1 MIERSEVAG
10 VLLAGGQ
17 ARRMGGGDK
26 CLRLIGG
33 KPILAHIIERV
44 RPQVTTLVL
53 NANGDASR
61 FDAFGLAVR
70 ADSIDGFAGP
80 LAGVLT
86 GMDWALDHAP
96 HCKWIL
102 TVPTDAPFL
111 PVDLGDRLREAVV
124 AGSGDMARASSGGRA
139 HPVVGLWPVSLRQNL
154 YAAMTEE
161 DIRKVDR
168 WTAAFTVCDVDF
180 PVSPVDPFFNANK
193 PDDLARAEELL
204 KGIAG

>member
-1 MIERSEVAG
+1 MIERSEIAG

-61 FDAFGLAVR
+61 FEAFGLPVR

-96 HCKWIL
+96 QCKWIL

-124 AGSGDMARASSGGRA
+124 AGNGDMARASSGGRA

-161 DIRKVDR
+161 EIRKVDR